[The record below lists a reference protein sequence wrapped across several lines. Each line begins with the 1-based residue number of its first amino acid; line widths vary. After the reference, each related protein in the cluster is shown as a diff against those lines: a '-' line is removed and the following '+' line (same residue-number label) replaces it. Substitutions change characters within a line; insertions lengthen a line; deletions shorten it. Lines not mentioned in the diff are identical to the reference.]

1 MGLLWCNVG
10 FAETWSCVY
19 QFNNE
24 SRQNILERKGNKFH
38 NIYKDDFI
46 DTLGQT
52 ILKETKNFIHLY
64 QHVDVP
70 KGDTTAFLTIL
81 DKTKRSFV
89 MVGLKYENSTDIV
102 EGKCTIF

>member
-1 MGLLWCNVG
+1 MWCNVG

-38 NIYKDDFI
+38 SIYQEDVIDNI
-46 DTLGQT
+46 GMT

-64 QHVDVP
+64 QHIDFP
-70 KGDTTAFLTIL
+70 PGDTTAFLTIL
-81 DKTKRSFV
+81 DKTKKSFA
-89 MVGLKYENSTDIV
+89 MVGLKYEDSTNIV

>member
-1 MGLLWCNVG
+1 MWCNIG

-38 NIYKDDFI
+38 NIYKDLI
-46 DTLGQT
+46 DSTGQT

-64 QHVDVP
+64 QHIDFP
-70 KGDTTAFLTIL
+70 KDDTTAFLTIL
-81 DKTKRSFV
+81 DKTKKSFV
-89 MVGLKYENSTDIV
+89 MVGLKYKDSSDIV